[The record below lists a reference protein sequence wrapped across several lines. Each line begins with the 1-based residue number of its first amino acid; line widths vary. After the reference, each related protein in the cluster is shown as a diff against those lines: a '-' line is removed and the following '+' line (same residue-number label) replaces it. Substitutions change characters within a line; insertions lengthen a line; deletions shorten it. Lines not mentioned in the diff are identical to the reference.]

1 MARKCRKK
9 EALSE
14 YKRPTFIRQI
24 LTCLYKQW
32 LALIQ
37 SPQSYIII
45 FGVPVLTIFVLYIV
59 QTAIYSQSSFLSYA
73 STTSKD
79 FIERFPSDTI
89 VWPTCAN
96 SDPELIQKRCV
107 DFAVCIA
114 DASDK
119 ADSGTKGATDLAQT
133 YEIVNFLIKRHNLE
147 TVIIYDEDCSTFF
160 YDLSDVL
167 RPNDTVVALKFG
179 ALEKDSGQKPI
190 SIYSSSMR
198 YQPKLTP
205 DTRFVH
211 FDSNRNM
218 FVPVIK
224 GIYEAFAVVYQNE
237 ASSFTIPSP
246 KLVSWPHLAYNEYK
260 PITMLVGMLVTLSSA
275 ALLSLLAS
283 MLLSDLSH
291 PCCSLMEFLG
301 LTVPARLIAWLIIAI
316 PVAVIQ
322 PLMLYVSGIVM
333 KIPLYSSLPARLG
346 YFPLFV
352 FSLTLI
358 PTAMLI
364 SVCCSK
370 NIAYP
375 ALPTNNPT
383 SVATYIVGIITVMS
397 IIILAPISS
406 TVFKTSDVHSVSAS
420 INSIFG
426 EKQEVGL
433 PVKVTSYILR
443 QINFA
448 VGLACCS
455 LGIIDSKNNLNSLG
469 INEKELWWVLWDG
482 VWMLLVAILITWIK
496 IFIARTPSCGKCCKS
511 AASKKESVCKT
522 ASSVPRSKNS
532 IASHLKVGTPQLRL
546 RSLFEDGN
554 SMHRSSA
561 VGEGSSTALGYSSS
575 NAAINSIQLEDSTS
589 NNPISRSEMDRPKN
603 LHRPGEVEVL
613 NILSDP
619 VRLSDT
625 LIIRNL
631 VKRYKDFKAL
641 SGIDMY
647 IGPGECI
654 CINGING
661 SGKSTL
667 LHCIVHLEQYSS
679 GRISYPKTIGFVS
692 QYNTLW
698 DNLTASQHIKLML
711 RARGLPTT
719 AANVSAALEEV
730 GLGGVEKRKVG
741 QFSYGMKR
749 RTCLAMALAGRP
761 SLFLLDEVTSGVDP
775 GSKEKIWAVIQR
787 QQQQRSA
794 VVLTSHS
801 IRECEILGTRIV
813 IMGAGKVAA
822 VGSSSELK
830 NSHVYGY
837 SLTVEAVHTDGIT
850 SEQVMHNIHASGV
863 LDGVSDAAAA
873 LALADAD
880 SAHGKPRVG
889 KIKLRQVTGRIVIVE
904 LPKLPLPAVAAVYR
918 GIKALEAVRS
928 VALRSPNLEPIF
940 TEYALLSE
948 RKDDGS
954 PVSL

>member
-1 MARKCRKK
+1 MAKKCCKK
-9 EALSE
+9 EASGQ
-14 YKRPTFIRQI
+14 YKRPNFFRQI

-32 LALIQ
+32 LSLIQ

-59 QTAIYSQSSFLSYA
+59 QTAIYSQSSFLSYV
-73 STTSKD
+73 SKTSKE
-79 FIERFPSDTI
+79 FIERYPSDTI

-96 SDPELIQKRCV
+96 SDPELIQKNCV

-114 DASDK
+114 DASDQ
-119 ADSGTKGATDLAQT
+119 ANSGTKGTTDLAQT
-133 YEIVNFLIKRHNLE
+133 YEIVNFLIKRHNLQ

-167 RPNDTVVALKFG
+167 RPNDTVVALSFG
-179 ALEKDSGQKPI
+179 ALQKDSGHKPV

-224 GIYEAFAVVYQNE
+224 GIYEAFAVVYQDE
-237 ASSFTIPSP
+237 SSSFTIPSP
-246 KLVSWPHLAYNEYK
+246 RLVSWPHLAYNEYK

-301 LTVPARLIAWLIIAI
+301 LTVPARLIAWFIIAI
-316 PVAVIQ
+316 PVAIIQ

-333 KIPLYSSLPARLG
+333 KIPIYSSIPARLG

-426 EKQEVGL
+426 DTQEVGL

-496 IFIARTPSCGKCCKS
+496 ILIAKTSSYGKCCES
-511 AASKKESVCKT
+511 TASKKESVCKA
-522 ASSVPRSKNS
+522 ASSVSKPKET
-532 IASHLKVGTPQLRL
+532 ASLYSKKDPSQTRV

-554 SMHRSSA
+554 SMRRNSIT
-561 VGEGSSTALGYSSS
+561 GEGSSTVLGYSSS
-575 NAAINSIQLEDSTS
+575 TTVINAVQLEDSTS
-589 NNPISRSEMDRPKN
+589 NNPISQSGMERSKG
-603 LHRPGEVEVL
+603 LHRPGEIEVL
-613 NILSDP
+613 SILSDP
-619 VRLSDT
+619 VRLNDT

-631 VKRYKDFKAL
+631 VKKYKDFKAL

-647 IGPGECI
+647 ISPGECI

-667 LHCIVHLEQYSS
+667 LHCVVHLEQYSS
-679 GRISYPKTIGFVS
+679 GKISYPKTIGFVS

-698 DNLTASQHIKLML
+698 DNLTASQHIKLVL
-711 RARGLPTT
+711 RARGLPAT

-730 GLGGVEKRKVG
+730 GLGGVERRKVG

-749 RTCLAMALAGRP
+749 RTCLAMAIAGKP

-787 QQQQRSA
+787 QQQLRSA

-837 SLTVEAVHTDGIT
+837 SLTVEAVQADGVT
-850 SEQVMHNIHASGV
+850 AEQVMHNIHAAGI
-863 LDGVSDAAAA
+863 LDGISDAAAA
-873 LALADAD
+873 LAMADAD
-880 SAHGKPRVG
+880 TVHGKLKVG
-889 KIKLRQVTGRIVIVE
+889 KIKLRQVTSKIVIVE
-904 LPKLPLPAVAAVYR
+904 LPKLPLSAVVAVYR
-918 GIKALEAVRS
+918 GLKALEIVRS

-954 PVSL
+954 AVSL

>member
-1 MARKCRKK
+1 MAKKCCKK
-9 EALSE
+9 GASSE
-14 YKRPTFIRQI
+14 YKRPNFFRQI

-32 LALIQ
+32 LSLIQ

-59 QTAIYSQSSFLSYA
+59 QTAIYSQSSFLSYVSKP
-73 STTSKD
+73 STE
-79 FIERFPSDTI
+79 FIERFPPETI

-96 SDPELIQKRCV
+96 SDPELIQKSCV

-114 DASDK
+114 NVPNA
-119 ADSGTKGATDLAQT
+119 ANSGTKTGATDLSQT
-133 YEIVNFLIKRHNLE
+133 YEIINFLVKRHDLK

-179 ALEKDSGQKPI
+179 ALSKDKSQKPI
-190 SIYSSSMR
+190 NIYSSSMR

-224 GIYEAFAVVYQNE
+224 SIYEAFAVVYQDE
-237 ASSFTIPSP
+237 SSTFEIPSP
-246 KLVSWPHLAYNEYK
+246 RLVSWPHAAYNEYK

-301 LTVPARLIAWLIIAI
+301 LTVPARLIAWFIIAI

-322 PLMLYVSGIVM
+322 PLMLYASGYLM
-333 KIPLYSSLPARLG
+333 KIPLYSALPPKLG

-370 NIAYP
+370 NVAYP

-383 SVATYIVGIITVMS
+383 SIATYIVGIITVMS

-420 INSIFG
+420 INSLFG
-426 EKQEVGL
+426 DTQEVGL

-455 LGIIDSKNNLNSLG
+455 LGIIDSKNHLNPLG
-469 INEKELWWVLWDG
+469 INENELWWVLWDG
-482 VWMLLVAILITWIK
+482 VWMLLLAMLITWLK
-496 IFIARTPSCGKCCKS
+496 IFIARTPSCGKCCQS
-511 AASKKESVCKT
+511 ADSKKEGALKAPSSSRKVKEPT
-522 ASSVPRSKNS
+522 AVPLKKGLPQVRS
-532 IASHLKVGTPQLRL
+532 
-546 RSLFEDGN
+546 RSLFEDGA
-554 SMHRSSA
+554 SMNRGT
-561 VGEGSSTALGYSSS
+561 GEGSSTALGYSSS
-575 NAAINSIQLEDSTS
+575 NPALNAIQLEDSTS
-589 NNPISRSEMDRPKN
+589 NNPVSQSGVDRVRH
-603 LHRPGEVEVL
+603 LHRPGEIDVL

-619 VRLSDT
+619 VRLNDT

-667 LHCIVHLEQYSS
+667 LHCVVHLEQYNS
-679 GRISYPKTIGFVS
+679 GKISYPKTVGFVS

-698 DNLTASQHIKLML
+698 DNLTASQHIKLIL
-711 RARGLPTT
+711 RARGLPAT

-730 GLGGVEKRKVG
+730 GLGGVERRKVG

-749 RTCLAMALAGRP
+749 RTCLAMALAGKP

-775 GSKEKIWAVIQR
+775 GSKEKIWAVIQK
-787 QQQQRSA
+787 QQQLNSA

-822 VGSSSELK
+822 VGSSSDLK

-837 SLTVEAVHTDGIT
+837 SLTVEAVHAEGVT
-850 SEQVMHNIHASGV
+850 SDQVMHNIHAAGV

-873 LALADAD
+873 LAMADAD
-880 SAHGKPRVG
+880 PMHGKPRVG
-889 KIKLRQVTGRIVIVE
+889 KIKLRKVTNRIVIVE
-904 LPKLPLPAVAAVYR
+904 LPKLPFSAVAAVYR
-918 GIKALEAVRS
+918 GIKALEIVRS